1 MTMLWNYL
9 KLALRNLIK
18 QKYRSLINILGL
30 GFGIACC
37 ILIYMYTKMEL
48 SYNDFHENKQN
59 IYRIYYSYIE
69 ATGDKR
75 FSPFLPYGISNGFAE
90 KIPGVEKSCGLR
102 STMAWIGSGEE
113 LFNETIGFT
122 DSSFFDIF
130 TFHILAGDRISP
142 LKHPQSVVLTKTVA
156 DKFFGDSI
164 NNYDRIIG
172 KSILFPQPAPNDFII
187 TAVLED
193 PPENNSFRWTVLVPY
208 ANCRYYPQCNNAF
221 GNTSIYVLLNPET
234 DAEKVEETAQTLKE
248 TYHGERI
255 DQLVHFGYLADSENN
270 FKYLL
275 QPLDEL
281 YLHSADFPGCYE
293 ITSNMRIIYILSSI
307 AVLILLIACF
317 NYVMLTIASTM
328 NRMKDLGMMNVVG
341 AQRGQ
346 IIRHFVS
353 ESFILTFISLF
364 LGMILAEQLL
374 PVFNRLSDM
383 DLTFTLYRDWEN
395 FIFLIL
401 LLLFIVFATSIY
413 VSTFILRKNQPL
425 KFLRREPLTLKRH
438 RFARYFVILQYMITI
453 ILLICSG
460 VIIKQLHYMLEKNVG
475 FKKENI
481 VVLNVDFPYQKV
493 LTLKDRL
500 LQYSHI
506 VDVSMSDR
514 NFISGSSSIDIK
526 NFKGDLVNTRFLRI
540 DHDYLKTFGMELL
553 DGRNFEAN
561 EPIEDNQ
568 NVIVNE
574 TFVRA
579 FGLESPVGEIINIEA
594 FEIEVTIIGVVQD
607 FHFDSMQDEIMP
619 VMLIIFPFNSIWA
632 VFVRID
638 GQDIPAALEQI
649 KKAWDEVVPEYTIDY
664 SFLSDNLDEQYNNE
678 DRWSRITAYA
688 AVIAIFLSCLGLL
701 GISSLLVARRLKE
714 VGIRKATGASAWKV
728 VLLLNR
734 DILKWVI
741 ISFILA
747 CPAAWY
753 IMNRWLQDFDYRTNI
768 AWWIFAIAG
777 LATLVIALLTISWQT
792 WKAARQNPVETLRY
806 E

>member
-1 MTMLWNYL
+1 MLWNYL

-18 QKYRSLINILGL
+18 QRFRSLINILGL

-37 ILIYMYTKMEL
+37 ILIYIYTRMEL
-48 SYNDFHENKQN
+48 SFNDFHENKRN
-59 IYRIYYSYIE
+59 IYRVYYSFIE
-69 ATGDKR
+69 AAGDKR
-75 FSPFLPYGISNGFAE
+75 FSSFLPYGLSSGFAE

-102 STMAWIGSGEE
+102 SAEAWIGSGEE
-113 LFNETIGFT
+113 LFNENVGFT

-130 TFHILAGDRISP
+130 TFRMLAGDRISP
-142 LKHPQSVVLTKTVA
+142 LNHPQSLVLTKTVA

-164 NNYDRIIG
+164 DNYNQIIG

-187 TAVLED
+187 TAVLDD

-208 ANCRYYPQCNNAF
+208 ANSRYYPQCNNPF
-221 GNTSIYVLLNPET
+221 GNTSVYVLLNPESNIQEI
-234 DAEKVEETAQTLKE
+234 EKTAQTLME

-255 DQLVHFGYLADSENN
+255 EQLVHYGYLADVENN
-270 FKYLL
+270 FNYLL
-275 QPLDEL
+275 QPLNEL
-281 YLHSADFPGCYE
+281 YLHSVDFPGCYE
-293 ITSNMRIIYILSSI
+293 TTSNMRIIYILTSI

-346 IIRHFVS
+346 IIRHFIS

-364 LGMILAEQLL
+364 LGIILAEQLL
-374 PVFNRLSDM
+374 PVFNQLADM
-383 DLTFTLYRDWEN
+383 DLTFTLYHEWEN
-395 FIFLIL
+395 IVFLIL
-401 LLLFIVFATSIY
+401 LLLFIVFATSLY
-413 VSTFILRKNQPL
+413 VGVFILRKNQPL

-438 RFARYFVILQYMITI
+438 RFARYFVILQYLITI

-460 VIIKQLHYMLEKNVG
+460 VIIKQLHYMLQRDVG
-475 FKKENI
+475 FKEENI
-481 VVLNVDFPYQKV
+481 IVLNVDFPYQKV

-500 LQYSHI
+500 QQYSHI

-514 NFISGSSSIDIK
+514 NFISGRSSDDLK
-526 NFKGDLVNTRFLRI
+526 NKKGELVETRFLRI
-540 DHDYLKTFGMELL
+540 DYDYLETFGIELI
-553 DGRNFEAN
+553 DGRNFTAS
-561 EPIEDNQ
+561 EPREDNQ

-574 TFVRA
+574 TFVKA
-579 FGLESPVGEIINIEA
+579 FGLESPVGEIITVQHEKLEA
-594 FEIEVTIIGVVQD
+594 TIIGVVRD
-607 FHFDSMQDEIMP
+607 FHFDSMHEEVKP
-619 VMLIIFPFNSIWA
+619 VMLIVFPFNSIWA

-664 SFLSDNLDEQYNNE
+664 SFLSDMLDEQYNNE

-688 AVIAIFLSCLGLL
+688 AAIAIFLSCLGLL

-714 VGIRKATGASAWKV
+714 VGIRKANGASAWKV

-741 ISFILA
+741 ISFIIA
-747 CPAAWY
+747 CPSAWF

-768 AWWIFAIAG
+768 AWWIFALAG
-777 LATLVIALLTISWQT
+777 LATLVIALLTVSWQT
-792 WKAARQNPVETLRY
+792 WKAARRNPVETLRY